1 MCAHQNK
8 DSAAVCM
15 LCGTAQ
21 DEIRKTMDTESFG
34 SIRGPYLAYAASKEL
49 NTRQKRAA
57 NRQSWMRSLGSDGK
71 RHWTKRP
78 VEAPTP
84 AADDSGS
91 KDLDSF
97 HSAVDIKTDSY
108 DDDDAPELSPG
119 PAFVSRVVS
128 SPQHPDGLLRA
139 LNYAEANP
147 LAGSDGHDI
156 DEDDIT
162 YIDEQLVQP
171 FAVKYEWFV
180 RQTTPRIMHWTDG
193 PLKIRVRRKTVV
205 KESIWQLGN
214 VASEHLSRTLRIE
227 FVGEVAIDAGGL
239 EREWFELMGA
249 GIFDDTFGLFTCIQ
263 GDSCSYSI
271 NPNSADILGSN
282 HLLFF
287 RGAGR
292 LLGRALLEG
301 RVMRAPLALPILKH
315 LLATPISL
323 ADLEFVDEEVYQSL
337 LWLKENIGVDSLSLD
352 FSITRLNAKND
363 IEVIDLKENG
373 RDIEVTDANKDEYIN
388 LRMRYIMLDSFAEQL
403 QYLMTGV
410 FEVIPQELLLV
421 FDYQELEFILCGA
434 PSINVDDWKAHTQIS
449 DGLPKE
455 LLDWFWDIVES
466 FSAEECARLLQFAT
480 GSSRVPVQGF
490 RALTSYDGR
499 VCPFSL
505 NAVKYSVSAYPRA
518 HTCFNRL
525 DLPIYTTKQELS
537 TVLRGIIGMDV
548 TGFTDE

>member
-1 MCAHQNK
+1 
-8 DSAAVCM
+8 M

-21 DEIRKTMDTESFG
+21 DETRKTMDTESFG

-49 NTRQKRAA
+49 TSRQKRAA
-57 NRQSWMRSLGSDGK
+57 SRQSWMRNVGSDGK

-78 VEAPTP
+78 VEGPTSV
-84 AADDSGS
+84 ADDSGS

-97 HSAVDIKTDSY
+97 HSVDIKTDSY
-108 DDDDAPELSPG
+108 DDDIPELSPG
-119 PAFVSRVVS
+119 AAFVSHIVC

-139 LNYAEANP
+139 LNYTDANP

-162 YIDEQLVQP
+162 FIDEQLMQP
-171 FAVKYEWFV
+171 FAAKYEWFV
-180 RQTTPRIMHWTDG
+180 GQTTPRIMNWTDG
-193 PLKIRVRRKTVV
+193 PLKIRVHRETLV

-214 VASEHLSRTLRIE
+214 VAVEHLRRALRIE

-249 GIFDDTFGLFTCIQ
+249 GIFDDEFGLFTCIQ

-271 NPNSADILGSN
+271 NPNSAAILGPN
-282 HLLFF
+282 HLLCF

-301 RVMRAPLALPILKH
+301 HVMRAPLALPILKH
-315 LLATPISL
+315 LLATPISF
-323 ADLEFVDEEVYQSL
+323 ADLEFVDEEVHQSL
-337 LWLKENIGVDSLSLD
+337 SWLKENTDVDSLSLD
-352 FSITRLNAKND
+352 FSVTRLDAHNE
-363 IEVIDLKENG
+363 IEIIDLKENG
-373 RDIEVTDANKDEYIN
+373 RNIEVTDANKNEYIN
-388 LRMRYIMLDSFAEQL
+388 LRVRYIMLDSFAEQL
-403 QYLMTGV
+403 QQLMTGV

-421 FDYQELEFILCGA
+421 FDYQELELILCGA

-449 DGLPKE
+449 DGLPKQ
-455 LLDWFWDIVES
+455 LFDWFWEIVEA
-466 FSAEECARLLQFAT
+466 FSAEERARLLQFAT

-525 DLPIYTTKQELS
+525 DLPIYGTKQELS
-537 TVLRGIIGMDV
+537 TVLTGIIGLDV